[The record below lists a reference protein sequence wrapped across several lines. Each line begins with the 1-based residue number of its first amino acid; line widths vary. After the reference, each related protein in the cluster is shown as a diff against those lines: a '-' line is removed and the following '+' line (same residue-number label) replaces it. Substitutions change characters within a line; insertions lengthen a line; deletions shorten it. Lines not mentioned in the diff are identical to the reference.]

1 MKDEGN
7 FFALSHCE
15 IISELP
21 LLFGVEDNVNP
32 RNGKSPYRQSGKI
45 SAEAVDYND
54 LVEKI
59 NILMAEAKC
68 LVKDSHN
75 ICHLKSS
82 EILIFMLSDSD
93 RMKLLNDDTYTH
105 HVAYAMKGYSLN
117 VKTMRQLV
125 DKLCNALHE
134 KKYTCIG

>member
-1 MKDEGN
+1 
-7 FFALSHCE
+7 
-15 IISELP
+15 
-21 LLFGVEDNVNP
+21 
-32 RNGKSPYRQSGKI
+32 
-45 SAEAVDYND
+45 
-54 LVEKI
+54 
-59 NILMAEAKC
+59 MAEAKC

-117 VKTMRQLV
+117 VKTMRQ
-125 DKLCNALHE
+125 
-134 KKYTCIG
+134 